1 MLYYSKLDTMQHPGF
16 LLKGENKKRL
26 IVFDL
31 DDTLVKTDA
40 KIKVI
45 SRTTQKVLKELTP
58 EEFNFYVNSPS
69 KFLSFEDFEDPEILR
84 QGKFIQVVLEK
95 LLAYYRRKMP
105 VAIVTARS
113 SSSLVRNFF
122 LEHGIDI
129 HPELVIAVND
139 PLSGIEGET
148 VALRKLEALKRL
160 KSIGFTDF
168 TFFDDNE
175 DNLRLS
181 SQMRNLGVKI
191 KLILVEDS
199 IPLNYDKVGS

>member
-1 MLYYSKLDTMQHPGF
+1 MNHGF
-16 LLKGENKKRL
+16 LLKGENKTRL

-40 KIKVI
+40 KIKVL
-45 SRTTQKVLKELTP
+45 SRKTGEIIKELTP
-58 EEFNFYVNSPS
+58 EEFNFYVNTPS
-69 KFLSFEDFEDPEILR
+69 KFLSFKDFEDPEILR
-84 QGKFIQVVLEK
+84 QGRFIHVVLEK
-95 LLAYYRRKMP
+95 LLDYYKRKIP

-139 PLSGIEGET
+139 PSSGIEGET
-148 VALRKLEALKRL
+148 VASRKLDALKKL
-160 KSIGFTDF
+160 KELGFSDF

-181 SQMRNLGVKI
+181 SQMKNLGAKI
-191 KLILVEDS
+191 KLVMVEDS
-199 IPLNYDKVGS
+199 VPRKFIP